1 MVNNNTVNN
10 MNLKLGID
18 LSPKQRNIL
27 KWCEIG
33 NGIQY
38 VVVSTGRQVGKST
51 IALVTSISWC
61 AKYEGFSVGIY
72 LPVYKQAR
80 NLFKRLEKA
89 LRSLS
94 DDGLVTLNKSEFT
107 VTFNNGSSITFLSA
121 DNENMRSFTFD
132 AIIVDEANFIKEDIW
147 YGGIQPT
154 VAASLSKKNDEGDV
168 GYNGKVL
175 LTSTPKS
182 KNWFYGF
189 VQDEDDRT
197 IVTRFT
203 SEEGG
208 ILAKEFLAKVKKM
221 IPESIY
227 RNEYMGEFLDS
238 GNGLFKYL
246 DCINNVD
253 SKQGHIAGL
262 DVASKEDY
270 MSLTI
275 QNIQGNVIFQDRWRG
290 QSYSILL
297 KTVANKLREYG
308 SPICYVETNGVG
320 QVPFEI
326 LRDDYGK
333 VKPWVTTNN
342 SKNEIIQ
349 KLIVDFNTKST
360 TILDIDYVKDEL
372 DNFSCEWKNGKA
384 TYGGVNGFHDD
395 TVMSLAI
402 CNYNRGKVTKVT
414 PKSFTSN
421 IKR

>member
-1 MVNNNTVNN
+1 
-10 MNLKLGID
+10 MNLKLGIQ
-18 LSPKQRNIL
+18 LSRKQKDIL

-33 NGIQY
+33 NGLQY

-51 IALVTSISWC
+51 IALITSIAWC
-61 AKYEGFSVGIY
+61 TKNENFDVGIY

-80 NLFKRLEKA
+80 NLFHRLDKA
-89 LRSLS
+89 LKPLI
-94 DDGLVTLNKSEFT
+94 DDNLVKLNKSEFT

-121 DNENMRSFTFD
+121 ENDNMRSFTFD
-132 AIIVDEANFIKEDIW
+132 AIIVDEANFVKGNIW
-147 YGGIQPT
+147 TGGIQPT
-154 VAASLSKKNDEGDV
+154 VAASLSKKNDDGEV
-168 GYNGKVL
+168 GYRGKVL

-208 ILAKEFLAKVKKM
+208 IIAKEFLDKVKNK
-221 IPESIY
+221 IPESVFK
-227 RNEYMGEFLDS
+227 NEYMGEFLDS

-246 DCINNVD
+246 SCIKD
-253 SKQGHIAGL
+253 IKSKQGHIAGL
-262 DVASKEDY
+262 DIAAKNDY

-275 QNIQGNVIFQDRWRG
+275 QNKEGNVIFQDRWKG
-290 QSYSILL
+290 QSYTVLL
-297 KTVANKLREYG
+297 KTVEQRLKEYG

-326 LRDDYGK
+326 LQKSYGK
-333 VKPWVTTNN
+333 IKEWVTTNK

-349 KLIVDFNTKST
+349 KLMVDFNTNNVS
-360 TILDIDYVKDEL
+360 ILDIDYVKDEL

-384 TYGGVNGFHDD
+384 TYGGSNGFHDD

-402 CNYNRGKVTKVT
+402 CNYNRKNVKKVKPVL
-414 PKSFTSN
+414 
-421 IKR
+421 IKNRKANAF